1 MQINVGPVA
10 RASPEEMC
18 FEIRDFQRNSLPV
31 TALTVRHTSLNALID
46 AVGSPRRA
54 SLRMER
60 ALKLLESSAQAV
72 LDTSTPS
79 AKIENRTRRAVIIS
93 SYLPVMFS
101 LLR

>member
-10 RASPEEMC
+10 RASPEGMWA
-18 FEIRDFQRNSLPV
+18 EITDFQRNSLPV
-31 TALTVRHTSLNALID
+31 TSLTVLHTSLKALID

-54 SLRMER
+54 ILRMER

-72 LDTSTPS
+72 LDTNTPS
-79 AKIENRTRRAVIIS
+79 AKIENRTRRAVIIC